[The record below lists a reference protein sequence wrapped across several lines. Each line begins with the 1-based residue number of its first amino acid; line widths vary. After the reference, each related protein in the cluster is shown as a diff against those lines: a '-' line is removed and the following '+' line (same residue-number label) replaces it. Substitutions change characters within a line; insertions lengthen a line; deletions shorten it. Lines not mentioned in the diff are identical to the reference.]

1 MEVSHR
7 GDLFNGVFVLVEL
20 AGFFIQHTICVE
32 AEMLDHERVHRLA
45 LDILVAVFFIGEV
58 GVLRLGLCVVVFVD
72 RPDERVLNLRRVFCP
87 VATHG
92 NELER
97 ARRGQGGKLGVVRLQ
112 LGRLVDR
119 QAAFTIAAT
128 EEMSRHHHHRHTDRH
143 AFIDRRQQK
152 CLRAAARTPSDSD
165 ALGVH
170 LR

>member
-1 MEVSHR
+1 MTPWCRVLRVFWHVGQSVEVSHR

-20 AGFFIQHTICVE
+20 AGFFIQHTICIE

-45 LDILVAVFFIGEV
+45 LDILVAVFFIREV

-97 ARRGQGGKLGVVRLQ
+97 ARAARAANSVLFVSNLGVLWIGRPLSQLQ
-112 LGRLVDR
+112 PP
-119 QAAFTIAAT
+119 
-128 EEMSRHHHHRHTDRH
+128 
-143 AFIDRRQQK
+143 K
-152 CLRAAARTPSDSD
+152 K
-165 ALGVH
+165 
-170 LR
+170 